1 MRSFSYE
8 LRDMSGLTSSGVIE
22 ASSEKEAAEIV
33 RTQGELLSIS
43 STGWRVGRSL
53 DRLRKARI
61 DSGPSQRDVF
71 MFTSQL
77 AVMAKAGVN
86 IRDAL
91 HSMVEQMPECKFRSI
106 VDEITSE
113 VEGGQ
118 PFSAALAAYPK
129 LFSPLVIHMIRAAE
143 LSGTMGQML
152 DRIAGYLEQ
161 QLETRGMVRG
171 AMAYPAIIFCMAIGA
186 TTFLMTFAL
195 PKFTTMFAG
204 KSALLPT
211 PTVILLAVS
220 NVLRVYWY
228 AVLGGAV
235 GAVAG
240 FRWLIK
246 SRWGRPRWDALKL
259 RLPVFKPMLHALYIT
274 QSLRALGELVSAG
287 TQVLDAISI
296 AADISANTVY
306 KRMWQSVQAQ
316 VKEGNK
322 IADSLRGQSL
332 LPTSVIQMIA
342 AGEESGSLA
351 KVCEH
356 ISDFYAKELRRRI
369 KMATTLIEPVMI
381 IAMGLVVGFIAMSV
395 ILPIFKMSSLLK

>member
-171 AMAYPAIIFCMAIGA
+171 AMAYPAIVFCMAIGA

-240 FRWLIK
+240 
-246 SRWGRPRWDALKL
+246 
-259 RLPVFKPMLHALYIT
+259 Y
-274 QSLRALGELVSAG
+274 Q
-287 TQVLDAISI
+287 
-296 AADISANTVY
+296 
-306 KRMWQSVQAQ
+306 
-316 VKEGNK
+316 
-322 IADSLRGQSL
+322 
-332 LPTSVIQMIA
+332 
-342 AGEESGSLA
+342 
-351 KVCEH
+351 
-356 ISDFYAKELRRRI
+356 
-369 KMATTLIEPVMI
+369 
-381 IAMGLVVGFIAMSV
+381 
-395 ILPIFKMSSLLK
+395 